1 MSWELLYKYRQN
13 QPMTICHLER
23 LELIDFIVN
32 ETDRETQGDFDLEM
46 LYEQLDVATD
56 EEVQAMA
63 ETFGWC

>member
-1 MSWELLYKYRQN
+1 MK
-13 QPMTICHLER
+13 TICHLER
-23 LELIDFIVN
+23 LELIEFIVN

>member
-1 MSWELLYKYRQN
+1 MK
-13 QPMTICHLER
+13 TICYLER

-32 ETDRETQGDFDLEM
+32 ETDRETQGDFELEM

-63 ETFGWC
+63 ETFGWA